1 MKLKFKK
8 LNENAVLPRKANP
21 TDAGFDITATGYS
34 GRDENGNMVYTT
46 GLAVEIPEGYVG
58 LIFPRSSISKYTL
71 GLANSVGVIDAGYK
85 GEILFKF
92 KIQGPPNESFFR
104 FKVYKPGDRI
114 GQLIVMPLPQFEPEF
129 VDELDNTNDRGGGFG
144 STNE

>member
-8 LNENAVLPRKANP
+8 LSEAAILPRKANT
-21 TDAGFDITATGYS
+21 TDAGFDITAIGWYK
-34 GRDENGNMVYTT
+34 DENGNIVYNT

-71 GLANSVGVIDAGYK
+71 SLSNSVGVIDAGYR
-85 GEILFKF
+85 GELLFKF
-92 KIQGPPNESFFR
+92 KMAKPFIVHQYS
-104 FKVYKPGDRI
+104 YKIYNIGDRI
-114 GQLIVMPLPQFEPEF
+114 GQLIVIPLPQFEPVF

-144 STNE
+144 SSGA